1 MSFPLPKRNRKEERR
16 MLRLVRS
23 YSLSREDAALSRN
36 ALMSRRHSITIDR
49 CLVNLSNVAYVLEN
63 DTFAE
68 RRSRN
73 DISPFFLGY
82 SLLQRERAH
91 SYYKGGYLVV
101 GYHNSKFLEI
111 KLALYFSI

>member
-63 DTFAE
+63 DSFKLEAV
-68 RRSRN
+68 
-73 DISPFFLGY
+73 
-82 SLLQRERAH
+82 SLLPKEEAEMI
-91 SYYKGGYLVV
+91 
-101 GYHNSKFLEI
+101 YHLSFWDIHFCNGNEHIVTIKEDILSWDTTIASFL
-111 KLALYFSI
+111 K